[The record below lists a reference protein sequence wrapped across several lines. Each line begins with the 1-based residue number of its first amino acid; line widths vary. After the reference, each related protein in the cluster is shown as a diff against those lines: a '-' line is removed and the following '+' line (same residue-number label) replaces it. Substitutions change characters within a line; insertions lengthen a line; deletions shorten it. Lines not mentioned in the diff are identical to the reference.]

1 MDIQANKGPIVVQS
15 FHYDVVDALSPIKT
29 EVQVELQ
36 DYEPQEKEENAENAI
51 TVQVM
56 TPFDIHPEGT
66 IFAIS
71 GLVGQVVQLI
81 NCQQTID
88 QLDAQIVQQLSQPLI
103 EQIQI
108 LTYQVTAITLDQGY
122 HLEFNPQRK

>member
-15 FHYDVVDALSPIKT
+15 FHYDVVDASSPIKT

-36 DYEPQEKEENAENAI
+36 DYEPQEPVKNAL
-51 TVQVM
+51 TLQVM
-56 TPFDIHPEGT
+56 TPFDIHPKGT
-66 IFAIS
+66 TFAIS

-81 NCQQTID
+81 NCPQTIE

-122 HLEFNPQRK
+122 HLEFNPQSK

>member
-15 FHYDVVDALSPIKT
+15 FHYDVVDASSPIKT

-36 DYEPQEKEENAENAI
+36 DYEPQEKAENAI

-81 NCQQTID
+81 NCPQTID

>member
-1 MDIQANKGPIVVQS
+1 MDIQANKGPIIVQS
-15 FHYDVVDALSPIKT
+15 FYYDVVDASSPIKT

-36 DYEPQEKEENAENAI
+36 NYEPQEPVKNAL
-51 TVQVM
+51 TFQLM
-56 TPFDIHPEGT
+56 TPFDIHPKGT
-66 IFAIS
+66 TFAIS

-81 NCQQTID
+81 NCPQTID

-108 LTYQVTAITLDQGY
+108 LTYQVTAITLDKGY

>member
-15 FHYDVVDALSPIKT
+15 FHYDVVDASSPIKT

-36 DYEPQEKEENAENAI
+36 DYEPQEPVKNAL
-51 TVQVM
+51 TLQVM
-56 TPFDIHPEGT
+56 TPCDIHPKGT
-66 IFAIS
+66 TFAIS

-81 NCQQTID
+81 NCPQTID

-122 HLEFNPQRK
+122 HLEFNPQSK